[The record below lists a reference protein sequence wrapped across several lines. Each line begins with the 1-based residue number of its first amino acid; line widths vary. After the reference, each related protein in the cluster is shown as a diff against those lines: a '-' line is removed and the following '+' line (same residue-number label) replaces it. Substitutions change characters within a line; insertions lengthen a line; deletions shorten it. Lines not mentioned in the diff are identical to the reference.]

1 MNVATTN
8 VQENGVASE
17 RKYKSKSQGNKFF
30 LCNDRPSF
38 YYYYSGTPNS
48 VIFWS
53 APKMTLFRGF
63 DTIGGFPATQ
73 QLKSMKQ
80 VR

>member
-1 MNVATTN
+1 MNKTFTN
-8 VQENGVASE
+8 RMMEKN
-17 RKYKSKSQGNKFF
+17 N
-30 LCNDRPSF
+30 
-38 YYYYSGTPNS
+38 YSGTPNS

-63 DTIGGFPATQ
+63 GTIGGFPTTQ